1 MRKVAFTLAEV
12 LITLGIVGVV
22 AALTLPT
29 VMSNHRKMVVESK
42 LKKFYS
48 TMSQAVIAAEYE
60 HGEPVQNWDTFSS
73 SYNGFEMQ
81 IFFDKYL
88 KKYLPISEEYV
99 SLNGKRLVIRLTDGT
114 GFQLLNSSTT
124 ISSIHFYY
132 YPKNYNSSLDNN
144 TSHYAK
150 DGTERFTFRMVTSN
164 GKFKFSTY
172 DEGLKVSALKTGT
185 YGCKRDA
192 SYRHGCAALIQANGW
207 KVPDDYPFGF

>member
-73 SYNGFEMQ
+73 GSNGSECLEWFN
-81 IFFDKYL
+81 KYL
-88 KKYLPISEEYV
+88 KSKLNVQDVYV
-99 SLNGKRLVIRLTDGT
+99 DSDNRRIVVRLSDGS
-114 GFQLLNSSTT
+114 GFVMFNYSTNVG
-124 ISSIHFYY
+124 SIHFYY
-132 YPKNYNSSLDNN
+132 YPKSHLLLNENK
-144 TSHYAK
+144 HYAMTK
-150 DGTERFTFRMVTSN
+150 DGTERFTFRMVAHGN
-164 GKFKFSTY
+164 RYKFATY
-172 DEGLKVSALKTGT
+172 YEGLGADEIKKAD
-185 YGCKRDA
+185 YGCRQDVV
-192 SYRHGCAALIQANGW
+192 YRHGCAALIQANGW